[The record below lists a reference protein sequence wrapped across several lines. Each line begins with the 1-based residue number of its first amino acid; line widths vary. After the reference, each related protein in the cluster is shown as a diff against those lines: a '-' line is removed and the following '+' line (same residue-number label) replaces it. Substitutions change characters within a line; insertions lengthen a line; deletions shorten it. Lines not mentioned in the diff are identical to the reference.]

1 MTAMM
6 WGSGLLWLILNIGLV
21 AGAWW
26 WWQQWRAPGRH
37 DDPVAILRI
46 RQNRGEISVREY
58 EQIRALLEDGQEGFR
73 ERIR

>member
-21 AGAWW
+21 AGVWW
-26 WWQQWRAPGRH
+26 WWTQWGAPDRP
-37 DDPVAILRI
+37 DDPFAILRI

-58 EQIRALLEDGQEGFR
+58 EQIRALLEDGQEGPH
-73 ERIR
+73 ERSR